1 MDRTTQGGEYKGIN
15 TAWTEVGQKRK
26 RFSIEDEAR
35 RVATGGWALP
45 ERVGAVGSARV
56 TIDPSSSYLSVAGG

>member
-35 RVATGGWALP
+35 RDATRGWPSRSETALLDQH
-45 ERVGAVGSARV
+45 ES
-56 TIDPSSSYLSVAGG
+56 PSICLIHT